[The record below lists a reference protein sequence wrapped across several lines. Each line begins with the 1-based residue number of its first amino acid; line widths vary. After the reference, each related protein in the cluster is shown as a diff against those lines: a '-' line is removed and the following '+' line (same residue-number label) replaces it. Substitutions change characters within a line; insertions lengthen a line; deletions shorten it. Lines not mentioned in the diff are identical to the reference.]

1 MLAYDQAHRYLDGG
15 SSDASVLSNAGT
27 VFSGALSDFI
37 ESQGD
42 FVLVNMALWTNAED
56 WALSQWLA
64 MTPEEQSARIE
75 LLEEDYAALEEQFA
89 KHEEEEEQKDGKKE
103 EGGYGSYGSKD
114 AGEDEDEKEADEQAE
129 EEED

>member
-1 MLAYDQAHRYLDGG
+1 
-15 SSDASVLSNAGT
+15 
-27 VFSGALSDFI
+27 
-37 ESQGD
+37 
-42 FVLVNMALWTNAED
+42 MALWTNAED

-114 AGEDEDEKEADEQAE
+114 GEDKDEKEAEQDAE
-129 EEED
+129 EKED